1 MPFLADLSIFQRFY
15 SEIEAKIIYSR
26 TYTLYYGKD
35 LAKYIQEEGR
45 IIMNII
51 TLDDLSKAIANRVGI
66 GIEEARR
73 DAGFVMDI
81 FGFQDRVI
89 DNVLDPEDR
98 QLFYILEEEGMLTTE
113 REETTLYDGREWRTH
128 YWVIR
133 KDVILK
139 FAKDENKR
147 VRSVLSDKQTIED
160 ISDEAIYDALEET
173 AWVTRKINEE

>member
-1 MPFLADLSIFQRFY
+1 
-15 SEIEAKIIYSR
+15 
-26 TYTLYYGKD
+26 
-35 LAKYIQEEGR
+35 
-45 IIMNII
+45 MNII

-133 KDVILK
+133 KDIILK
-139 FAKDENKR
+139 FSQDENKGR
-147 VRSVLSDKQTIED
+147 RSVLSDKQTIED
-160 ISDEAIYDALEET
+160 ISDEAIYDALEDNIWT
-173 AWVTRKINEE
+173 TSRKIDE

>member
-1 MPFLADLSIFQRFY
+1 
-15 SEIEAKIIYSR
+15 
-26 TYTLYYGKD
+26 
-35 LAKYIQEEGR
+35 
-45 IIMNII
+45 MNII

-128 YWVIR
+128 YWVIK

-139 FAKDENKR
+139 FAQDENKR
-147 VRSVLSDKQTIED
+147 TRSVLSDKPTLED
-160 ISDEAIYDALEET
+160 ISDEAIYDELEEDV
-173 AWVTRKINEE
+173 WITRKGTV

>member
-1 MPFLADLSIFQRFY
+1 
-15 SEIEAKIIYSR
+15 
-26 TYTLYYGKD
+26 
-35 LAKYIQEEGR
+35 
-45 IIMNII
+45 MNII

-66 GIEEARR
+66 GIDEARR

-133 KDVILK
+133 KEIILK
-139 FAKDENKR
+139 YAQDENKR
-147 VRSVLSDKQTIED
+147 TRSVLSDRQTIED
-160 ISDEAIYDALEET
+160 ISDEAIYDALEEDI
-173 AWVTRKINEE
+173 WVTRKLND

>member
-1 MPFLADLSIFQRFY
+1 
-15 SEIEAKIIYSR
+15 
-26 TYTLYYGKD
+26 
-35 LAKYIQEEGR
+35 
-45 IIMNII
+45 MNII

-66 GIEEARR
+66 GLEEARR

-133 KDVILK
+133 KDIILK
-139 FAKDENKR
+139 YSKDENKR
-147 VRSVLSDKQTIED
+147 VRGILTDKQTIED
-160 ISDEAIYDALEET
+160 ISDEAIYDALEEDDW
-173 AWVTRKINEE
+173 ATRKIEDEE

>member
-1 MPFLADLSIFQRFY
+1 
-15 SEIEAKIIYSR
+15 
-26 TYTLYYGKD
+26 
-35 LAKYIQEEGR
+35 
-45 IIMNII
+45 MNII
-51 TLDDLSKAIANRVGI
+51 TLDDLSRAIANRVGI
-66 GIEEARR
+66 NIEEARR

-139 FAKDENKR
+139 YAKDENKR
-147 VRSVLSDKQTIED
+147 TRSVLSDKHTIED
-160 ISDEAIYDALEET
+160 ISD
-173 AWVTRKINEE
+173 

>member
-1 MPFLADLSIFQRFY
+1 
-15 SEIEAKIIYSR
+15 
-26 TYTLYYGKD
+26 
-35 LAKYIQEEGR
+35 
-45 IIMNII
+45 MNII

-66 GIEEARR
+66 GIDEARR

-133 KDVILK
+133 KDIILK
-139 FAKDENKR
+139 YSQDENKR
-147 VRSVLSDKQTIED
+147 TRSVLSDKQTIED
-160 ISDEAIYDALEET
+160 ISDEAIYDAFEEDM
-173 AWVTRKINEE
+173 WVTRKIDE

>member
-1 MPFLADLSIFQRFY
+1 
-15 SEIEAKIIYSR
+15 
-26 TYTLYYGKD
+26 
-35 LAKYIQEEGR
+35 
-45 IIMNII
+45 MNII

-66 GIEEARR
+66 GLEEARR

-139 FAKDENKR
+139 YSKDENKR
-147 VRSVLSDKQTIED
+147 VRSILSDKQTIED
-160 ISDEAIYDALEET
+160 ISDEAIYDALEED
-173 AWVTRKINEE
+173 AWVTRKIEDEE